1 MSAMRRRRGAFIIAE
16 AGVNHNGSLETAKAL
31 VRQAHRAGADAVKFQ
46 TFRAEALAAA
56 GLEKAEYQK
65 RSSGAAESQL
75 SMLRR
80 LELGVEEHHELVRFC
95 RSQRIM
101 FLSTPF
107 DEQSADLLESLGVP
121 MLKIGSGELTNLP
134 FLRHVAKK
142 KRPLLLSTGM
152 ANLGEVEEALEAVFS
167 TGNRQVTL
175 LHCVTEY
182 PAPPEEVNLRAMHTL
197 RRAFGLNVGYSDHT
211 EGIEIALAA
220 VAMGA
225 AVIEKHFTLDRGS
238 DGPDHGSSLE
248 PPVFAGMVRAIRNVE
263 DALGDGR
270 KRAAPCEL
278 KNIPMARRSVVAL
291 GAIAR
296 GRVITR
302 DLLAVKRPGNG
313 IAPRDLDKIVG
324 LKARRSI
331 PAGKAITWEDLA

>member
-1 MSAMRRRRGAFIIAE
+1 MSAVKKRGVFIIAE

-31 VRQAHRAGADAVKFQ
+31 VRQAGMAGADAVKFQ
-46 TFRAEALAAA
+46 TFRADALAAE
-56 GLEKAEYQK
+56 GLEKAWYQK
-65 RSSGAAESQL
+65 KTSNAEESQL

-80 LELGVEEHHELVRFC
+80 LELGVEEHRELVRFC

-134 FLRHVAKK
+134 FLRHVAR
-142 KRPLLLSTGM
+142 KRKPMIISTGM
-152 ANLGEVEEALEAVFS
+152 ANLGEVEEALEVVLSA
-167 TGNRQVTL
+167 GNREITL

-182 PAPPEEVNLRAMHTL
+182 PAPPMEVNLRAMQTL
-197 RRAFGLNVGYSDHT
+197 HRAFGFPVGYSDHT
-211 EGIEIALAA
+211 EGIEIAVAA
-220 VAMGA
+220 AALGA
-225 AVIEKHFTLDRGS
+225 SVIEKHFTLDRS
-238 DGPDHGSSLE
+238 AEGPDHRSSLD
-248 PPVFAGMVRAIRNVE
+248 PPMFADMVRAIRNVE
-263 DALGDGR
+263 DAMGDGR
-270 KRAAPCEL
+270 KRPAPCEI

-291 GAIAR
+291 GAISK

-302 DLLAVKRPGNG
+302 DLLAIKRPGDG
-313 IAPRDLDKIVG
+313 IAPRDMDKIVG

-331 PAGKAITWEDLA
+331 PAHKAITWDDLI

>member
-1 MSAMRRRRGAFIIAE
+1 MSAVKKRGVFIIAE

-31 VRQAHRAGADAVKFQ
+31 VRQAGMAGADAVKFQ
-46 TFRAEALAAA
+46 TFRADALAAE
-56 GLEKAEYQK
+56 GLEKAWYQK
-65 RSSGAAESQL
+65 KTSNAEESQL

-80 LELGVEEHHELVRFC
+80 LELGVEEHRELVRFC

-134 FLRHVAKK
+134 FLRHVAR
-142 KRPLLLSTGM
+142 KRRPMIISTGM
-152 ANLGEVEEALEAVFS
+152 ANLGEVEDALEVVLSA
-167 TGNRQVTL
+167 GNREITL

-182 PAPPEEVNLRAMHTL
+182 PAPPMEVNLRAMQTL
-197 RRAFGLNVGYSDHT
+197 HRAFGFPVGYSDHT
-211 EGIEIALAA
+211 EGIEIAVAA
-220 VAMGA
+220 AALGA
-225 AVIEKHFTLDRGS
+225 SVIEKHFTLDRRAE
-238 DGPDHGSSLE
+238 GPDHRSSLD
-248 PPVFAGMVRAIRNVE
+248 PPMFADMVRAIRNVE
-263 DALGDGR
+263 DAMGDGR
-270 KRAAPCEL
+270 KRPAPCEI

-291 GAIAR
+291 GAISK

-302 DLLAVKRPGNG
+302 DLLAIKRPGDG
-313 IAPRDLDKIVG
+313 IAPRDMDKIVG

-331 PAGKAITWEDLA
+331 PAHKAITWDDLI

>member
-1 MSAMRRRRGAFIIAE
+1 MSAVKKRGVFIIAE

-31 VRQAHRAGADAVKFQ
+31 VRQAGMAGADAVKFQ
-46 TFRAEALAAA
+46 TFRADALAAE
-56 GLEKAEYQK
+56 GLEKAWYQK
-65 RSSGAAESQL
+65 KTSNAEESQL

-80 LELGVEEHHELVRFC
+80 LELGVEEHRELVRFC

-134 FLRHVAKK
+134 FLRHVAR
-142 KRPLLLSTGM
+142 KRKPMIISTGM
-152 ANLGEVEEALEAVFS
+152 ANLGEVEDALEVVLSA
-167 TGNRQVTL
+167 GNREITL

-182 PAPPEEVNLRAMHTL
+182 PAPPKEVNLRAMQTL
-197 RRAFGLNVGYSDHT
+197 HRAFGFPVGYSDHT
-211 EGIEIALAA
+211 EGIEIAVAA
-220 VAMGA
+220 AALGA
-225 AVIEKHFTLDRGS
+225 SVIEKHFTLDRS
-238 DGPDHGSSLE
+238 AEGPDHRSSLD
-248 PPVFAGMVRAIRNVE
+248 PPMFADMVRAIRNVE
-263 DALGDGR
+263 DAMGDGR
-270 KRAAPCEL
+270 KRPAPCEI

-291 GAIAR
+291 GAISK

-302 DLLAVKRPGNG
+302 DLLAIKRPGDG
-313 IAPRDLDKIVG
+313 IAPRDMDKIVG

-331 PAGKAITWEDLA
+331 PAHKAITWDDLI

>member
-1 MSAMRRRRGAFIIAE
+1 MSAVKKRGVFIIAE

-31 VRQAHRAGADAVKFQ
+31 VRQAGMAGADAVKFQ
-46 TFRAEALAAA
+46 TFRADALAAE
-56 GLEKAEYQK
+56 GLEKAWYQK
-65 RSSGAAESQL
+65 KTSNAEESQL

-80 LELGVEEHHELVRFC
+80 LELGVEEHRELVRFC

-134 FLRHVAKK
+134 FLRHVAR
-142 KRPLLLSTGM
+142 KRRPMIISTGM
-152 ANLGEVEEALEAVFS
+152 ANLGEVEEALEVVLSA
-167 TGNRQVTL
+167 GNREITL

-182 PAPPEEVNLRAMHTL
+182 PAPPMEVNLRAMQTL
-197 RRAFGLNVGYSDHT
+197 HRAFGFPVGYSDHT
-211 EGIEIALAA
+211 EGIEIAVAA
-220 VAMGA
+220 AALGA
-225 AVIEKHFTLDRGS
+225 SVIEKHFTLDRS
-238 DGPDHGSSLE
+238 AEGPDHRSSLD
-248 PPVFAGMVRAIRNVE
+248 PPMFADMVRAIRNVE
-263 DALGDGR
+263 DAMGDGR
-270 KRAAPCEL
+270 KRPAPCEI

-291 GAIAR
+291 GAISK

-302 DLLAVKRPGNG
+302 DLLAIKRPGDG
-313 IAPRDLDKIVG
+313 IAPRDMDKIVG

-331 PAGKAITWEDLA
+331 PAHKAITWDDLI

>member
-1 MSAMRRRRGAFIIAE
+1 MSAVKKRGVFIIAE

-31 VRQAHRAGADAVKFQ
+31 VRQAGMAGADAVKFQ
-46 TFRAEALAAA
+46 TFRADALAAE
-56 GLEKAEYQK
+56 GLEKAWYQK
-65 RSSGAAESQL
+65 KTSNAVESQL

-80 LELGVEEHHELVRFC
+80 LELGVEEHRELVRFC

-134 FLRHVAKK
+134 FLRHVAR
-142 KRPLLLSTGM
+142 KRRPMIISTGM
-152 ANLGEVEEALEAVFS
+152 ANLGEVEEALEVVLSA
-167 TGNRQVTL
+167 GNREITL

-182 PAPPEEVNLRAMHTL
+182 PAPPMEVNLRAMQTL
-197 RRAFGLNVGYSDHT
+197 HRAFGFPVGYSDHT
-211 EGIEIALAA
+211 EGIEIAVAA
-220 VAMGA
+220 AALGA
-225 AVIEKHFTLDRGS
+225 SVIEKHFTLDRS
-238 DGPDHGSSLE
+238 AEGPDHRSSLD
-248 PPVFAGMVRAIRNVE
+248 PPMFADMVRAIRNVE
-263 DALGDGR
+263 DAMGDGR
-270 KRAAPCEL
+270 KRPAPCEI

-291 GAIAR
+291 GAISK

-302 DLLAVKRPGNG
+302 DLLAIKRPGDG
-313 IAPRDLDKIVG
+313 IAPRDMDKIVG

-331 PAGKAITWEDLA
+331 PAHKAITWDDLI

>member
-1 MSAMRRRRGAFIIAE
+1 MSAVKKRGVFIIAE

-31 VRQAHRAGADAVKFQ
+31 VRQAGMAGADAVKFQ
-46 TFRAEALAAA
+46 TFRADALAAE
-56 GLEKAEYQK
+56 GLEKAWYQK
-65 RSSGAAESQL
+65 KTSNAEESQL

-80 LELGVEEHHELVRFC
+80 LELGVEEHRELVRFC

-134 FLRHVAKK
+134 FLRHVAR
-142 KRPLLLSTGM
+142 KRRPMIISTGM
-152 ANLGEVEEALEAVFS
+152 ANLGEVEDALEVVLSA
-167 TGNRQVTL
+167 GNREITL

-182 PAPPEEVNLRAMHTL
+182 PAPPMEVNLRAMQTL
-197 RRAFGLNVGYSDHT
+197 HRAFGFPVGYSDHT
-211 EGIEIALAA
+211 EGIEIAVAA
-220 VAMGA
+220 AALGA
-225 AVIEKHFTLDRGS
+225 SVIEKHFTLDRS
-238 DGPDHGSSLE
+238 AEGPDHRSSLD
-248 PPVFAGMVRAIRNVE
+248 PPMFADMVRAIRNVE
-263 DALGDGR
+263 DAMGDGR
-270 KRAAPCEL
+270 KRPAPCEI

-291 GAIAR
+291 GAISK

-302 DLLAVKRPGNG
+302 DLLAIKRPGDG
-313 IAPRDLDKIVG
+313 IAPRDMDKIVG

-331 PAGKAITWEDLA
+331 PAHKAITWDDLI